1 MEDEVLANAGV
12 DVFEECFKLIF
23 TKLYDEFESVRDRS
37 RLLEFRNTGQT
48 ESELHDK
55 ISALFDKAKDKWKGV
70 FDAGERIKLK
80 RSHLPIC
87 VASLQNVRFFNSNL
101 DIVDDAFEYLVNKS
115 AKGEKGQYF
124 TPRYVIDMCVKML
137 DPKEKEYV
145 VDTAAGSSGFTVH
158 SIFHVWGKIFEDLG
172 MKKSEVHT
180 AEKKPVRCEDYVR
193 EKVFAIDFDEKSVR
207 VAKTLNLIAGDGQTN
222 VLYLNSLDYERWND
236 EINDR
241 EWRKIYIQGFDRLQ
255 ELGVNAKENRQFKFD
270 VLLANPPFAGDIK
283 ETRVINKYDI
293 AQKASGKQEDKVGRD
308 ILFIERNLDFLKD
321 GGRMA
326 VVLPQG
332 RFNNSSDKRIREFI
346 ADKCRI
352 LAVVGLHGNTFKPHT
367 GTKTSVLF
375 VQKWN
380 DDNAGEHYCPRV
392 DDYNIFFATQ
402 QMPAKDN
409 SGEKLYRFKD
419 GALMRDEHG
428 HFIVAHDLFNH
439 DGKTSDGIAEAFQE
453 FAKKENLSFAT
464 DFFA

>member
-1 MEDEVLANAGV
+1 LNYFEDITDIPKVTETLAEIIAERFTIDDLIAEDKLLTEGKTLKQIILDMEDEVLANAGV

-23 TKLYDEFESVRDRS
+23 TKLYDEFEGVRDRK
-37 RLLEFRNTGQT
+37 RLLEFRNTGQI

-55 ISALFDKAKDKWKGV
+55 ISSLFAKAKDKWKGV
-70 FDAGERIKLK
+70 SDESERIKLK

-87 VASLQNVRFFNSNL
+87 VASLQNIKFFNSNL

-137 DPKEKEYV
+137 DPKEDEFV
-145 VDTAAGSSGFTVH
+145 IDPAAGSSGFTIH
-158 SIFHVWGKIFEDLG
+158 SIFHVWGKIFEELG
-172 MKKSEVHT
+172 MSKTEVYT
-180 AEKKPVRCEDYVR
+180 AEKKPSRCEDYVR

-222 VLYLNSLDYERWND
+222 VLYLNSVDYERWND

-241 EWRKIYIQGFDRLQ
+241 AWRKIYGACFDRLQ
-255 ELGVNAKENRQFKFD
+255 DLGLSAKENRQFKFD

-293 AQKASGKQEDKVGRD
+293 AQKANGKHEDKVGRD
-308 ILFIERNLDFLKD
+308 ILFIERNLDFLKP

-332 RFNNSSDKRIREFI
+332 RFNGTPVKT
-346 ADKCRI
+346 ACR
-352 LAVVGLHGNTFKPHT
+352 AGLLN
-367 GTKTSVLF
+367 
-375 VQKWN
+375 
-380 DDNAGEHYCPRV
+380 
-392 DDYNIFFATQ
+392 
-402 QMPAKDN
+402 
-409 SGEKLYRFKD
+409 
-419 GALMRDEHG
+419 
-428 HFIVAHDLFNH
+428 
-439 DGKTSDGIAEAFQE
+439 
-453 FAKKENLSFAT
+453 
-464 DFFA
+464 